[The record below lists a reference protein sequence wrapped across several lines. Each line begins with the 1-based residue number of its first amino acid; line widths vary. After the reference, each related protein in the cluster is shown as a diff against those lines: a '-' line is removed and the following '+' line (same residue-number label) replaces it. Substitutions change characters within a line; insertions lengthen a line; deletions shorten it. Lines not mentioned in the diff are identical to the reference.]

1 MSGGG
6 SSAILPAVG
15 AGLGIA
21 SLIATGG
28 ADAPLVAAEEGS
40 VLGGTAV
47 ADTGVA
53 SYDAGL
59 SADAMANFGGAGAGS
74 GLPTLSQAAVGVNA
88 LNGVNAAAN
97 GFSPQELQA
106 IQQGQADSFVQNP
119 NQYYPTASTDANA
132 PLVPVNPAQNVPT
145 SASADTSAAQNVQNA
160 ANQAPVTTPTVP
172 VTFPNNVATT
182 QDLEDMAAGPSA
194 GPVPT
199 GSGPG
204 GNTYQAPWYQQYWNN
219 LTDTSGK
226 GLNFAQKATLGGAGI
241 ATLLA
246 LQNSG
251 AMKPNYLPQY
261 NPVSA
266 KSVGLGAN
274 LAPGYQPNRASQWGY
289 AMGGNVST
297 YGLGGT
303 ASASASNPNGP
314 LSNDGSLFGG
324 IVPQAIN
331 NSRAETMNVMP
342 ADLQNKNTA
351 LPSSVQDLMA
361 QYGVTPQ
368 QASQGLKSLI
378 SGQPSSASGFKSGGV
393 PHLKEG
399 SFVVPADV
407 VSHFGNG
414 STDAGLQ
421 ALHRHLGAQPIMGQ
435 GDGMSDDIATTI
447 DGKQPARVANGE
459 AVVHPDK
466 VKELGKGSTDAGAK
480 KLYAMMN
487 KVRKARTGTTK
498 QGKQIKADQYLPV

>member
-40 VLGGTAV
+40 ILGGTAV

-53 SYDAGL
+53 AYDAGL
-59 SADAMANFGGAGAGS
+59 SADAMASYGGASGAAS
-74 GLPTLSQAAVGVNA
+74 GLPTLSQAATGVNA
-88 LNGVNAAAN
+88 LNGINTAAN

-106 IQQGQADSFVQNP
+106 IQQGQQDSFVQNP

-145 SASADTSAAQNVQNA
+145 STTANTSVVQNVQNA
-160 ANQAPVTTPTVP
+160 AN
-172 VTFPNNVATT
+172 T

-204 GNTYQAPWYQQYWNN
+204 GNTYQSPWYQQYWNN

-246 LQNSG
+246 LQKSG

-266 KSVGLGAN
+266 SSVGLGRT
-274 LAPGYQPNRASQWGY
+274 LAPNYQPNRASQWGY
-289 AMGGNVST
+289 ATGGNVST
-297 YGLGGT
+297 P
-303 ASASASNPNGP
+303 A
-314 LSNDGSLFGG
+314 
-324 IVPQAIN
+324 
-331 NSRAETMNVMP
+331 NVEP

-351 LPSSVQDLMA
+351 LPQQLQDLMS
-361 QYGVTPQ
+361 QYGVSQQ
-368 QASQGLKSLI
+368 QASQGLQSLMAPKA
-378 SGQPSSASGFKSGGV
+378 GPSFKSGGV

-421 ALHRHLGAQPIMGQ
+421 ALHKHLGAQPIMGQ

-466 VKELGKGSTDAGAK
+466 VKALGNGSTDAGAK

-487 KVRKARTGTTK
+487 KVRKARTGTMK

>member
-6 SSAILPAVG
+6 GSSGILPAVG

-28 ADAPLVAAEEGS
+28 ADAPLVATEEGA
-40 VLGGTAV
+40 LLEGGAAT
-47 ADTGVA
+47 
-53 SYDAGL
+53 YDAGL
-59 SADAMANFGGAGAGS
+59 SADAMASYGGGAS
-74 GLPTLSQAAVGVNA
+74 GLPSLSQAATGVNA
-88 LNGVNAAAN
+88 LNGLNTAAN
-97 GFSPQELQA
+97 AFSPQELQA
-106 IQQGQADSFVQNP
+106 IQQGQQDSVIQNP

-145 SASADTSAAQNVQNA
+145 STVADTSVAQNVQNEA
-160 ANQAPVTTPTVP
+160 AQAPVTTPTVP
-172 VTFPNNVATT
+172 PQPTSGAYAGYTPQQWATATQGMSAQDMQNATNAPGATT
-182 QDLEDMAAGPSA
+182 
-194 GPVPT
+194 
-199 GSGPG
+199 
-204 GNTYQAPWYQQYWNN
+204 PWYQQYWNN

-246 LQNSG
+246 LQKSG

-266 KSVGLGAN
+266 SSVGLGRTLSPN
-274 LAPGYQPNRASQWGY
+274 YQPNRASQWGY
-289 AMGGNVST
+289 ATGGNVST
-297 YGLGGT
+297 P
-303 ASASASNPNGP
+303 A
-314 LSNDGSLFGG
+314 
-324 IVPQAIN
+324 
-331 NSRAETMNVMP
+331 NVAP
-342 ADLQNKNTA
+342 ADLQKNPLEEALNK
-351 LPSSVQDLMA
+351 
-361 QYGVTPQ
+361 YGITPQ
-368 QASQGLKSLI
+368 VASQGLQSLM
-378 SGQPSSASGFKSGGV
+378 GNQPMPRAGASFSTGGV
-393 PHLKEG
+393 PHLREG

-414 STDAGLQ
+414 STDAGL
-421 ALHRHLGAQPIMGQ
+421 ASLRKHLGAEPIMGH

-447 DGKQPARVANGE
+447 EGKQPARVANGE

-466 VKELGKGSTDAGAK
+466 VKALGNGSTDAGAK

-498 QGKQIKADQYLPV
+498 QGKQIKAEKYLPA

>member
-6 SSAILPAVG
+6 GSSGILPAVG

-28 ADAPLVAAEEGS
+28 ADAPLVATEEGA
-40 VLGGTAV
+40 LLEGGAAT
-47 ADTGVA
+47 
-53 SYDAGL
+53 YDAGL
-59 SADAMANFGGAGAGS
+59 SADAMASYGGAGAGS
-74 GLPTLSQAAVGVNA
+74 GLPSLSQAATGVNA
-88 LNGVNAAAN
+88 LNGINNAANA
-97 GFSPQELQA
+97 FSPQELQA

-145 SASADTSAAQNVQNA
+145 STVADTSVAQNVQNA
-160 ANQAPVTTPTVP
+160 ADQGPVTTPTVP
-172 VTFPNNVATT
+172 VTPPNNVATT
-182 QDLEDMAAGPSA
+182 QDLEDMAAGRSA

-204 GNTYQAPWYQQYWNN
+204 ENTYQAPWYQQYWNN

-246 LQNSG
+246 LQKSG

-266 KSVGLGAN
+266 KSVGLGAT

-289 AMGGNVST
+289 AAGGNVST
-297 YGLGGT
+297 P
-303 ASASASNPNGP
+303 A
-314 LSNDGSLFGG
+314 
-324 IVPQAIN
+324 
-331 NSRAETMNVMP
+331 NVMP

-351 LPSSVQDLMA
+351 LPQQLQDLMS

-368 QASQGLKSLI
+368 QASQGLQSLI
-378 SGQPSSASGFKSGGV
+378 TPKAGASFKSGGV
-393 PHLKEG
+393 PHLREG

-414 STDAGLQ
+414 STDAGLK
-421 ALHRHLGAQPIMGQ
+421 ALHKHLGAQPIMGH

-447 DGKQPARVANGE
+447 EGKQPARVANGE

-466 VKELGKGSTDAGAK
+466 VKALGNGSTDAGAK

-498 QGKQIKADQYLPV
+498 QGKQIKAEKYLPA

>member
-6 SSAILPAVG
+6 GSSGILQAVG

-21 SLIATGG
+21 SLIVTGG
-28 ADAPLVAAEEGS
+28 ADAPLVATEEGS
-40 VLGGTAV
+40 LLGGTAL

-59 SADAMANFGGAGAGS
+59 SADAMASYGGAGAAS
-74 GLPTLSQAAVGVNA
+74 GLPTLSQAATGVNA
-88 LNGVNAAAN
+88 LNGINTAAN

-145 SASADTSAAQNVQNA
+145 SVPADTAAAQNVQNA
-160 ANQAPVTTPTVP
+160 ASQAPVTTPTVP
-172 VTFPNNVATT
+172 VTT
-182 QDLEDMAAGPSA
+182 PSYQMNPITGQPMTA
-194 GPVPT
+194 DQIA
-199 GSGPG
+199 GSGSTATG
-204 GNTYQAPWYQQYWNN
+204 GNGIVGGGMQDTGTPWYQSYWNN

-246 LQNSG
+246 LRQSG

-266 KSVGLGAN
+266 SSVGLGRT
-274 LAPGYQPNRASQWGY
+274 LASNYQPNRASQWGY

-297 YGLGGT
+297 P
-303 ASASASNPNGP
+303 A
-314 LSNDGSLFGG
+314 
-324 IVPQAIN
+324 
-331 NSRAETMNVMP
+331 NVEP

-351 LPSSVQDLMA
+351 LPQQLQDLMS
-361 QYGVTPQ
+361 QYGVTQQ
-368 QASQGLKSLI
+368 QASQGLQSLI
-378 SGQPSSASGFKSGGV
+378 SPKAGPSFKSGGV

-421 ALHRHLGAQPIMGQ
+421 ALHRHLGAEPIMGQ

-466 VKELGKGSTDAGAK
+466 VKALGNGSTDAGAK

>member
-1 MSGGG
+1 MSGGGG

-28 ADAPLVAAEEGS
+28 ADAPLVATEEGA
-40 VLGGTAV
+40 LLEGGAAT
-47 ADTGVA
+47 
-53 SYDAGL
+53 YDAGL
-59 SADAMANFGGAGAGS
+59 SADAMASYGGAGAGS
-74 GLPTLSQAAVGVNA
+74 GLPSLSQAATGVNA
-88 LNGVNAAAN
+88 LNGINNAANA
-97 GFSPQELQA
+97 FSPQELQA

-145 SASADTSAAQNVQNA
+145 STVADTSVAQNVQNA
-160 ANQAPVTTPTVP
+160 ADQGPVTTPTVP
-172 VTFPNNVATT
+172 VTPPNNVATT
-182 QDLEDMAAGPSA
+182 QDLEDMAAGRSA

-204 GNTYQAPWYQQYWNN
+204 ENTYQAPWYQQYWNN

-246 LQNSG
+246 LQKSG

-266 KSVGLGAN
+266 KSVGLGAT

-289 AMGGNVST
+289 AAGGNVST
-297 YGLGGT
+297 P
-303 ASASASNPNGP
+303 A
-314 LSNDGSLFGG
+314 
-324 IVPQAIN
+324 
-331 NSRAETMNVMP
+331 NVMP

-351 LPSSVQDLMA
+351 LPQQLQDLMS

-368 QASQGLKSLI
+368 QASQGLQSLI
-378 SGQPSSASGFKSGGV
+378 TPKAGASFSSGGV
-393 PHLKEG
+393 PHLREG

-414 STDAGLQ
+414 STDAGLT
-421 ALHRHLGAQPIMGQ
+421 ALHKHLGAQPIMGH

-447 DGKQPARVANGE
+447 EGKQPARVANGE
-459 AVVHPDK
+459 AIVHPDK
-466 VKELGKGSTDAGAK
+466 VKALGNGSTDAGAK

-498 QGKQIKADQYLPV
+498 QGKQIKAEKYLPA

>member
-6 SSAILPAVG
+6 GNSAILPAVG

-40 VLGGTAV
+40 ILGGTAV

-53 SYDAGL
+53 AYDAGL
-59 SADAMANFGGAGAGS
+59 SADAMASYGGASGAAS
-74 GLPTLSQAAVGVNA
+74 GLPTLSQAATGVNA
-88 LNGVNAAAN
+88 LNGINTAAN

-106 IQQGQADSFVQNP
+106 IQQGQQDSFVQNP

-145 SASADTSAAQNVQNA
+145 STTANTSVVQNVQNA
-160 ANQAPVTTPTVP
+160 AN
-172 VTFPNNVATT
+172 T

-204 GNTYQAPWYQQYWNN
+204 GNTYQSPWYQQYWNN

-246 LQNSG
+246 LQKSG

-266 KSVGLGAN
+266 SSVGLGRT
-274 LAPGYQPNRASQWGY
+274 LAPNYQPNRASQWGY
-289 AMGGNVST
+289 ATGGNVST
-297 YGLGGT
+297 P
-303 ASASASNPNGP
+303 A
-314 LSNDGSLFGG
+314 
-324 IVPQAIN
+324 
-331 NSRAETMNVMP
+331 NVEP

-351 LPSSVQDLMA
+351 LPQQLQDLMS
-361 QYGVTPQ
+361 QYGVSQQ
-368 QASQGLKSLI
+368 QASQGLQSLMAPKA
-378 SGQPSSASGFKSGGV
+378 GPSFKSGGV

-421 ALHRHLGAQPIMGQ
+421 ALHKHLGAQPIMGQ

-466 VKELGKGSTDAGAK
+466 VKALGNGSTDAGAK

-487 KVRKARTGTTK
+487 KVRKARTGTMK

>member
-1 MSGGG
+1 MSGGGG

-28 ADAPLVAAEEGS
+28 ADAPLVATEEGA
-40 VLGGTAV
+40 LLEGGAAT
-47 ADTGVA
+47 
-53 SYDAGL
+53 YDAGL
-59 SADAMANFGGAGAGS
+59 SADAMASYGGAGAGS
-74 GLPTLSQAAVGVNA
+74 GLPSLSQAATGVNA
-88 LNGVNAAAN
+88 LNGINNAANA
-97 GFSPQELQA
+97 FSPQELQA
-106 IQQGQADSFVQNP
+106 IQQGQQDSFVQNP

-145 SASADTSAAQNVQNA
+145 STVADTAAAQNVQNA
-160 ANQAPVTTPTVP
+160 AAQAPVTTPTVP
-172 VTFPNNVATT
+172 PQPTTGDYAGYTPQQWATAT
-182 QDLEDMAAGPSA
+182 QGMSAQDLQNATNA
-194 GPVPT
+194 
-199 GSGPG
+199 PG
-204 GNTYQAPWYQQYWNN
+204 ASTPWYQQYWNN

-246 LQNSG
+246 LQKSG

-266 KSVGLGAN
+266 SSVGLGRT
-274 LAPGYQPNRASQWGY
+274 LAPNYQPNRASQWGY
-289 AMGGNVST
+289 AAGGNVST
-297 YGLGGT
+297 P
-303 ASASASNPNGP
+303 A
-314 LSNDGSLFGG
+314 
-324 IVPQAIN
+324 
-331 NSRAETMNVMP
+331 NVMP

-351 LPSSVQDLMA
+351 LPQQLQDLMS

-368 QASQGLKSLI
+368 QASQGLQSLI
-378 SGQPSSASGFKSGGV
+378 TPKAGASFSSGGV
-393 PHLKEG
+393 PHLREG

-414 STDAGLQ
+414 STDAGLT
-421 ALHRHLGAQPIMGQ
+421 ALHKHLGAQPIMGH

-447 DGKQPARVANGE
+447 EGKQPARVANGE

-466 VKELGKGSTDAGAK
+466 VKALGNGSTDAGAK

-498 QGKQIKADQYLPV
+498 QGKQIKAEKYLPA

>member
-1 MSGGG
+1 MSGGGG

-28 ADAPLVAAEEGS
+28 ADAPLVATEEGA
-40 VLGGTAV
+40 LLEGGAAT
-47 ADTGVA
+47 
-53 SYDAGL
+53 YDAGL
-59 SADAMANFGGAGAGS
+59 SADAMASYGGAGAGS
-74 GLPTLSQAAVGVNA
+74 GLPSLSQAATGVNA
-88 LNGVNAAAN
+88 LNGINNAANA
-97 GFSPQELQA
+97 FSPQELQA

-145 SASADTSAAQNVQNA
+145 STVADTSVAQNVQNA
-160 ANQAPVTTPTVP
+160 ADQGPVTTPTVP
-172 VTFPNNVATT
+172 VTPPNNVATT
-182 QDLEDMAAGPSA
+182 QDLEDMAAGRSA

-204 GNTYQAPWYQQYWNN
+204 ENTYQAPWYQQYWNN

-246 LQNSG
+246 LQKSG

-266 KSVGLGAN
+266 KSVGLGAT

-289 AMGGNVST
+289 AAGGNVST
-297 YGLGGT
+297 P
-303 ASASASNPNGP
+303 A
-314 LSNDGSLFGG
+314 
-324 IVPQAIN
+324 
-331 NSRAETMNVMP
+331 NVMP

-351 LPSSVQDLMA
+351 LPQQLQDLMS

-368 QASQGLKSLI
+368 QASQGLQSLI
-378 SGQPSSASGFKSGGV
+378 TPKAGASFSSGGV
-393 PHLKEG
+393 PHLREG

-414 STDAGLQ
+414 STDAGLT
-421 ALHRHLGAQPIMGQ
+421 ALHKHLGAQPIMGH

-447 DGKQPARVANGE
+447 EGKQPARVANGE

-466 VKELGKGSTDAGAK
+466 VKALGNGSTDAGAK

-498 QGKQIKADQYLPV
+498 QGKQIKAEKYLPA

>member
-6 SSAILPAVG
+6 GNTNSEIGGGLLTAGLIAATVMSDGAAAPALEADLSAEG
-15 AGLGIA
+15 AGA
-21 SLIATGG
+21 AATEG
-28 ADAPLVAAEEGS
+28 AA
-40 VLGGTAV
+40 T
-47 ADTGVA
+47 
-53 SYDAGL
+53 YDAGL
-59 SADAMANFGGAGAGS
+59 SADAMANYGGAQSAAS
-74 GLPTLSQAAVGVNA
+74 GLPSLSQTATGINT
-88 LNGVNAAAN
+88 LNAANNAAS

-106 IQQGQADSFVQNP
+106 IQQGQQDSFVQNP

-132 PLVPVNPAQNVPT
+132 PLVPVNPVQDVPT
-145 SASADTSAAQNVQNA
+145 STNADTAAAQNLQNA
-160 ANQAPVTTPTVP
+160 ASQAPVTTPSYQMNPITGQP
-172 VTFPNNVATT
+172 MTAD
-182 QDLEDMAAGPSA
+182 QIA
-194 GPVPT
+194 
-199 GSGPG
+199 GSGSTATG
-204 GNTYQAPWYQQYWNN
+204 GNGIVGGGNGPTPWYQQYWNN

-246 LQNSG
+246 LQKSG

-266 KSVGLGAN
+266 SSVGLGRTLSPN
-274 LAPGYQPNRASQWGY
+274 YQPNRASQWGY
-289 AMGGNVST
+289 ATGGNVST
-297 YGLGGT
+297 P
-303 ASASASNPNGP
+303 A
-314 LSNDGSLFGG
+314 
-324 IVPQAIN
+324 
-331 NSRAETMNVMP
+331 NVAP

-351 LPSSVQDLMA
+351 LPQQLQDLMS
-361 QYGVTPQ
+361 QYGVSQQ
-368 QASQGLKSLI
+368 QASQGLQSLI
-378 SGQPSSASGFKSGGV
+378 TPKAGPSFKSGGV

-414 STDAGLQ
+414 STDAGL
-421 ALHRHLGAQPIMGQ
+421 ASLHKHLGAQPIMGQ